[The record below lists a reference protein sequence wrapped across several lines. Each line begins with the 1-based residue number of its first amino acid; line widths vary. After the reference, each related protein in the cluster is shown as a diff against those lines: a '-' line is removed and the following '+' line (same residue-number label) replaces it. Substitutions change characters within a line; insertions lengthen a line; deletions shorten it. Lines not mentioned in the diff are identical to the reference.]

1 MSISKS
7 QSHEILLPYS
17 RKDTLITIDNLSTAI
32 RTTEHKKSSVSSV
45 KNSEFTFEINEE
57 PDSSISAKSG
67 IKNIRFKIKDEFQ
80 NEDSLNESVE
90 NETKVMYRDEG
101 QRNSA
106 GLQSPSKLPH
116 EMSDLSGIKRESQY
130 EIRKQF
136 HKSLMDAD
144 ISQCKSPTNQKGII
158 LLL

>member
-57 PDSSISAKSG
+57 PDSSINAKSG
-67 IKNIRFKIKDEFQ
+67 IKNVRFKIKDEFQ

-130 EIRKQF
+130 EKRKQF
-136 HKSLMDAD
+136 EKSLMDAD